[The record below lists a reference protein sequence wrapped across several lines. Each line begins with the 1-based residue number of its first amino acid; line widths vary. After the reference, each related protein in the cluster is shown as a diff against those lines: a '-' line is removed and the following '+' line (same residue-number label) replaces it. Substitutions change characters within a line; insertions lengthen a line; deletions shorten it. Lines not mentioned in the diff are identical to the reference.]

1 MGEKKCICVLVISI
15 LPLSTIFGLDFNTF
29 LMVLYCF
36 HFIAVCTK
44 DLQVD
49 LTSIAESDNV
59 TCVFNCYTVTC
70 CYDVIQ
76 IDRSIMSSVQID
88 KCKSEMK
95 LTIERITQTISLL
108 NYEWGRYRVL
118 EINWFCQHSKNTIYV
133 YDLHTAAGPLWLW
146 HDFFFNLEEF
156 L

>member
-1 MGEKKCICVLVISI
+1 MYLCVSDIDLSI
-15 LPLSTIFGLDFNTF
+15 IFELEFNTF
-29 LMVLYCF
+29 PIVLYCF
-36 HFIAVCTK
+36 YFIAVCTK

-108 NYEWGRYRVL
+108 NYEWGRYHVL
-118 EINWFCQHSKNTIYV
+118 EIN
-133 YDLHTAAGPLWLW
+133 
-146 HDFFFNLEEF
+146 
-156 L
+156 